1 MFYRKMMYIAVL
13 LILLTTTGCSFFR
26 SVDNSSPEDI
36 LKFET
41 SKNDLWNQKKAL
53 EQEKAACKKQFAD
66 QQAQIVLMNTG
77 MSDQQTK
84 IAQANE
90 QITESNKTIDGLK
103 LQIKQFETERE
114 KIAKAAEP
122 VEPKKMK
129 GMPIKTISDPKKE
142 ARKKPAVRLA
152 GAETGAVKIKVLAGE
167 GNIASA
173 SAMAKRI
180 KKMGY
185 KVKLVD
191 LAERSNFD
199 VNTVYY
205 SPNQAATAEEIM
217 KQLGGSATTKPLT
230 WKSVYDLIIV
240 TGKKP

>member
-13 LILLTTTGCSFFR
+13 FILLTTTGCSFFR

-36 LKFET
+36 LKYET

-53 EQEKAACKKQFAD
+53 EQEKDVCLRQLAD

-77 MSDQQTK
+77 MSEQQTK
-84 IAQANE
+84 ITQVNG
-90 QITESNKTIDGLK
+90 QITESNKTIESLN
-103 LQIKQFETERE
+103 LQIKQFEAERE
-114 KIAKAAEP
+114 KAVKAGP
-122 VEPKKMK
+122 VELEKMK
-129 GMPIKTISDPKKE
+129 GTPTKTFRAPKKD
-142 ARKKPAVRLA
+142 ARKKPAAGPA
-152 GAETGAVKIKVLAGE
+152 GAEAGAVKIKVLAGE

-205 SPNQAATAEEIM
+205 VPNQAVTAEEIV
-217 KQLGGSATTKPLT
+217 KQLGGSAITKPLT
-230 WKSVYDLIIV
+230 WKSVYGLIIV